1 MDFHLDSLLNL
12 PNIVADSYSS
22 TLDAIVVKLQLVN
35 AGINCPNCNEYI
47 CHVHQTRPVLV
58 RDLSVFGQVVYLKVP
73 RRQFYCFN
81 CKTSPTEILSWLN
94 KKQRQTNRYQEYI
107 YEKVKELTVKQV
119 SENEKMCVA
128 GDPRRSEDAVQDI
141 FHKVAQFKK
150 SGCALVGFPDGLA
163 HQARLGATYAI
174 KFRRICQKE
183 RTRAICHNFD
193 RSR

>member
-1 MDFHLDSLLNL
+1 MDFHLDNLLNL

-94 KKQRQTNRYQEYI
+94 KKQRQTNRYQEYL
-107 YEKVKELTVKQV
+107 YKKVKELTVKQV
-119 SENEKMCVA
+119 SENERM
-128 GDPRRSEDAVQDI
+128 SEDAVQDI

-150 SGCALVGFPDGLA
+150 KTGGCLRD
-163 HQARLGATYAI
+163 
-174 KFRRICQKE
+174 
-183 RTRAICHNFD
+183 
-193 RSR
+193 